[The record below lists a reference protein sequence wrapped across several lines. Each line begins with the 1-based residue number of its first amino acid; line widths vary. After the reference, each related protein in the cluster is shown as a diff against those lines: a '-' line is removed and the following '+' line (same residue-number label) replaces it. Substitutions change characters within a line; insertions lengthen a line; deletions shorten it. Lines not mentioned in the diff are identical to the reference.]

1 MTVSVLDFP
10 CRQMR
15 RPPVASDEAGIDVG
29 IRPIP
34 IWQLWRSLP
43 ANAFGA
49 PEQAE
54 LKDLLVTVR
63 PLRVEHWDAA
73 LAGDAAAA
81 VALALRM
88 SGVDVLDSV
97 RHDLVM
103 SMVLLHTIA
112 GSAAARTVL
121 AFTLDRR
128 RYLGERVDPLVC
140 SWRGPSRTEVRRAS
154 IKALMEALS

>member
-1 MTVSVLDFP
+1 MAVSVLDFP
-10 CRQMR
+10 RRQMLR
-15 RPPVASDEAGIDVG
+15 QLVASDEADIEVG
-29 IRPIP
+29 TGPVP
-34 IWQLWRSLP
+34 IWQLWRNLP

-54 LKDLLVTVR
+54 LKDLLARVR

-73 LAGDAAAA
+73 LGGDAAAA

-88 SGVDVLDSV
+88 SGVDVLDTA

-103 SMVLLHTIA
+103 SMVLVHALA

-128 RYLGERVDPLVC
+128 RYVGEDVNTLVR
-140 SWRGPSRTEVRRAS
+140 SWRGPSRTEIHRAAVQ
-154 IKALMEALS
+154 ALMEALS